1 MNATALPP
9 ADSADLAWLESAS
22 PQHVLAWALDTFGDR
37 FAIVTALQVEGIVLL
52 DMARRIDPGVRVVT
66 IDTGRLP
73 QETHDYLDTVRA
85 RLHVTVEVVTP
96 DPDTVG
102 AMTTRHGS
110 NLFRRDVAL
119 RRLCCH
125 ARKVEPLG
133 RILAGLDA
141 WATGLRRDGG
151 PSRAG
156 TPVAGRDAEHGG
168 IVKLSPLAA
177 WTRAEVLAY
186 AEAERLP
193 MHPLYAKGFTSIGC
207 LPCTRPVEA
216 GEDERAGRWWW
227 EAGSERECG
236 LHVSSPSERFD
247 GALAQLHQ
255 DVQELHQRH
264 DPEGT

>member
-1 MNATALPP
+1 MNATAPP
-9 ADSADLAWLESAS
+9 SAAKLEALESAP
-22 PQHVLAWALDTFGDR
+22 PQRVLAWALGTFGDR

-52 DMARRIDPGVRVVT
+52 DMARRVDPGVRVVT

-73 QETHDYLDTVRA
+73 QETHDFLDTVRA
-85 RLHVTVEVVTP
+85 RFDLTVEVVTP
-96 DPDTVG
+96 DPTVVG
-102 AMTTRHGS
+102 AMVGRHGT

-133 RILAGLDA
+133 RILTGLDA
-141 WATGLRRDGG
+141 WATGLRRDSG

-156 TPVAGRDAEHGG
+156 TPVAQRDVEHGG

-177 WTRAEVLAY
+177 WTRADVLAY

-207 LPCTRPVEA
+207 LPCTRPVAA

-236 LHVSSPSERFD
+236 LHQASPSERFD
-247 GALAQLHQ
+247 AALAQLDR
-255 DVQELHQRH
+255 DVR
-264 DPEGT
+264 DARGPR